1 MRIEKR
7 TAARPIE
14 NINKGGGNMEMTIF
28 CAMVI
33 AICIIHELNENDK

>member
-14 NINKGGGNMEMTIF
+14 NINEGGEIMEMTIF

-33 AICIIHELNENDK
+33 AICIMHELNERD

>member
-1 MRIEKR
+1 MRIENR

-14 NINKGGGNMEMTIF
+14 NINKGGENMEMTIF

-33 AICIIHELNENDK
+33 AICIVHELNLRD